1 MDFFFNRNFKF
12 EFAREPVGM
21 ADSADDQSAEDLTV
35 RSVPSSRS
43 IQRYAFTP
51 VLTVP
56 SRSQHSVLS
65 LHPCSLT
72 HTLSLSHSLSS
83 TPHAFPSLQAFVQ
96 ELLQQMQSR
105 FSQMSE
111 TIISRIDEMGGRIDE
126 LESSISDLMDQAGV
140 EAAED
145 DAVAANPPAA
155 P

>member
-1 MDFFFNRNFKF
+1 
-12 EFAREPVGM
+12 
-21 ADSADDQSAEDLTV
+21 
-35 RSVPSSRS
+35 
-43 IQRYAFTP
+43 
-51 VLTVP
+51 
-56 SRSQHSVLS
+56 
-65 LHPCSLT
+65 
-72 HTLSLSHSLSS
+72 
-83 TPHAFPSLQAFVQ
+83 
-96 ELLQQMQSR
+96 MQSR

>member
-1 MDFFFNRNFKF
+1 M
-12 EFAREPVGM
+12 
-21 ADSADDQSAEDLTV
+21 
-35 RSVPSSRS
+35 
-43 IQRYAFTP
+43 
-51 VLTVP
+51 
-56 SRSQHSVLS
+56 LS
-65 LHPCSLT
+65 HT